1 MKYVY
6 YEASSG
12 MIKMITPVK
21 ETNPIDPYIEVED
34 TDVADILNGTAARL
48 DFFVKPASLTGNA
61 GKIVKVHRGEAK
73 WKSINDWLFI
83 IPKVGEN
90 PEFILKQDINNK
102 TVRISLSSEATSWW
116 RDNQFFQKKE
126 IPLAAC
132 FSADPHDMI
141 WYKQIAS
148 KDLLDGVTIA
158 YEGCDDLRFFTH
170 RYFESYLH
178 E

>member
-12 MIKMITPVK
+12 MIKMITPLK
-21 ETNPIDPYIEVED
+21 ETNPADPYIEVED
-34 TDVADILNGTAARL
+34 GDVEDILNGKASRL
-48 DFFVKPASLTGNA
+48 DFFVKPASLTSST

-73 WKSINDWLFI
+73 WKSINDWLFM
-83 IPKVGEN
+83 IPQASEE
-90 PEFILKQDINNK
+90 PEFILKQDTTNK
-102 TVRISLSSEATSWW
+102 TVNIRLSSEASSWW
-116 RDNQFFQKKE
+116 QENQFFQKKE
-126 IPLAAC
+126 IPIAAC
-132 FSADPHDMI
+132 TSADPHDMV

-148 KDLLDGVTIA
+148 KDLLAGVTFT
-158 YEGCDDLRFFTH
+158 YEGTDELRFYTH